1 VAPSGY
7 HAPVQKL
14 LALAPVALLLA
25 ACGGHAPVRP
35 ASGQA
40 APATAAAPAA
50 PATPTPPRTDVL
62 LARARAL
69 RADGD
74 VPAARSR
81 LEAAYQVDPAAP
93 AVRVEL
99 ADVLVAEGM
108 ELDRAAA
115 LLDGLADTP
124 DGRVS
129 LVRARLCEARGDDA
143 GAAAAYAVALAAA
156 DDPEARLRR
165 ALALERL
172 GRTGEQIVELER
184 IRVARPGDAFARAHL
199 GDAYEEAGR
208 RPEAEAELRWVAES
222 QPERPAGWLRLARFY
237 ERAGRTREAHEAAEK
252 ARVASGSR
260 QERNL
265 RPLLRSRN

>member
-1 VAPSGY
+1 MRRVM
-7 HAPVQKL
+7 KL
-14 LALAPVALLLA
+14 LLLTPLALLA

-35 ASGQA
+35 AA
-40 APATAAAPAA
+40 ASAAPAA
-50 PATPTPPRTDVL
+50 APVATSTPPRTDVL

-69 RADGD
+69 RAEGD
-74 VPAARSR
+74 VPAARAR
-81 LEAAYQVDPAAP
+81 LEAAHQVDPAAP

-108 ELDRAAA
+108 ELGRAAA
-115 LLDGLADTP
+115 LLFGLADTP

-143 GAAAAYAVALAAA
+143 GAAAAYGLALAAS

-172 GRTGEQIVELER
+172 GRTDEQIVELER
-184 IRVARPGDAFARAHL
+184 IRIVRPGDTFARAHL

-237 ERAGRTREAHEAAEK
+237 ERAGRTREAQEAAQK
-252 ARVASGSR
+252 ARVASGTR

-265 RPLLRSRN
+265 RPLLRSKN